1 MSVPLI
7 PRKLLF
13 GNASRVSPR
22 LSPDGTML
30 SWLAPVD
37 GVMNIWL
44 APVNSLEAATPLTRT
59 QGRPIFWH
67 EWSADG
73 RFVLFLNDFNGDEND
88 HLFVADPSSGELRDL
103 TPYDGVNA
111 QLLLLSPDLPDSVF
125 VALNDRDASWHD
137 VWKIDLE
144 TGKRTLVYENTE
156 RFGSFLLDLQGNLRL
171 ARRPIPGSG
180 DAEVCLYANGAWTH
194 WRVVPFEDDLAT
206 WQIAFNRAG
215 THLSVVSSADR
226 DTSAL
231 IRINLATGEE
241 EVLASHPSVDVG
253 DNYLLHPA
261 TFEVAAISCEPL
273 RQQWIVLDPEI
284 EADFAL
290 IQERFPGQD
299 FSIHSVSDDF
309 AQWIV
314 TSYSAEDPSVYHLL
328 SRSSGTL
335 HELFRARPELVP
347 YQMAGKEGVV
357 IKSRDGLDLVS
368 FLSLPPMTGPRPVH
382 PLPMVL
388 LVHGGPWGRDYH
400 GYDNVHQWLAN
411 RGYAVLSVNYRASSG
426 FGKAFLNAGD
436 REHAGKMHD
445 DLIDAVEWAI
455 AAGIADLSKVAIMGW
470 SYGGYAAFVG
480 ATFTPDVFACTV
492 PIVGITDLVT
502 MMENSPPYWADFMEH
517 LHRRYADVRT
527 EEGRAWL
534 RSRSPLYRVDSITK
548 PMLIGHGANDVRCTV
563 AQSDLIVD
571 AMQKKGLDVTYVVYP
586 DEGHGFARPEN
597 SLSFFAITEA
607 FLARQLGGRF
617 EPVGEDFAGSS
628 HEIRAGGDFL

>member
-13 GNASRVSPR
+13 GNASRVRPR

-30 SWLAPVD
+30 SWCAPVD

-44 APVNSLEAATPLTRT
+44 APVNNLEAATPLTRT

-73 RFVLFLNDFNGDEND
+73 RFVMFLNDFNGDEND
-88 HLFVADPSSGELRDL
+88 HLFVADAASGELRDI

-231 IRINLATGEE
+231 IRIHLATGEE

-455 AAGIADLSKVAIMGW
+455 AAGIADRSAVAIMGW